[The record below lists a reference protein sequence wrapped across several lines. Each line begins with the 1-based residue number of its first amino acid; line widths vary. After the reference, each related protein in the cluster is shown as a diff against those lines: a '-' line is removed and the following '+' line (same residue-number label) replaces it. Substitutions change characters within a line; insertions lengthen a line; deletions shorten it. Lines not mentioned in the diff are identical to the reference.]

1 MPSGILSFLSVAV
14 SWGIPSMVWPSLGR
28 MLVAC
33 ASQAETDTDTETETD
48 TDNDTEI

>member
-33 ASQAETDTDTETETD
+33 ASQAETETETD
-48 TDNDTEI
+48 TKTDTDNEAEI